1 MLVLPVAG
9 QEAISMKAILSKRS
23 ILCVL
28 AILLFAVAAKARE
41 DDDDEDGRPRWFS
54 AWANSIGARMGPSFT
69 GANFAPDL
77 TGKTVRMIVRPTIS
91 GKAVRVKIE
100 NTQATTPV
108 TFLRA
113 FVGELATGPALATG
127 TNRQLSFG
135 GKAGITLAAGGQP
148 GDSAFSDPVPFRVHA
163 FARLAVS
170 LEVATSVE
178 VSGHQLGLVTNYV
191 ADGAVGSNTSG
202 AGFTPVPNN
211 AGNFP
216 VFWVAVVD
224 VRSST
229 APGTIVT
236 FGDSITDGRCST
248 QDSAGIHPDLYNRWP
263 DVLAARLQ
271 ALLGKRAPAVAN
283 EGIAGNRIVSGGNGP
298 PALTRIG
305 RDVLDRAGL
314 RWVIFFE
321 GTNDITGNA
330 TAATVISG
338 TQTIIDAAHGAN
350 GTGVPI
356 FGVTVVPRGRLSTI
370 GGWNSSFE
378 AQRVA
383 VNHWMHT
390 QASFDSL
397 IEFGAL
403 LQGPIIAD
411 TPTNVAES
419 LHLDF
424 NCGDF
429 THPNTAGYA
438 AMGRFIDLELFK

>member
-1 MLVLPVAG
+1 MRT
-9 QEAISMKAILSKRS
+9 ILAKQR

-28 AILLFAVAAKARE
+28 AVLLFAVAAKARE
-41 DDDDEDGRPRWFS
+41 DDGEDGGRPRWFS
-54 AWANSIGARMGPSFT
+54 AWANSIGARMGPAFT

-77 TGKTVRMIVRPTIS
+77 AGKTVRMIVRPTIS

-113 FVGELATGPALATG
+113 FVGEVAAGAALAPG
-127 TNRQLSFG
+127 TNRQLTFG
-135 GKAGITLAAGGQP
+135 RKAGLTLAAGGQP
-148 GDSAFSDPVPFRVHA
+148 GDSAFSDPVRFRVEA

-170 LEVATSVE
+170 LEVATTGE
-178 VSGHQLGLVTNYV
+178 VSGHQLGLVTNYM

-202 AGFTPVPNN
+202 AGFTPVPDN

-216 VFWVAVVD
+216 VYWVAVVD
-224 VRSST
+224 VQSST

-248 QDSAGIHPDLYNRWP
+248 QDSAGVIHPDQYNRWP

-271 ALLGKRAPAVAN
+271 ALFGKRAPAVAN

-298 PALTRIG
+298 PALTRVA

-330 TAATVISG
+330 TADTVITGS
-338 TQTIIDAAHGAN
+338 QTIIDAVHGVHG

-356 FGVTVVPRGRLSTI
+356 FGVTVVPRGRLSTR

-378 AQRVA
+378 AQRLA

-390 QASFDSL
+390 KANLDAL

-411 TPTNVAES
+411 TATNVAES
-419 LHLDF
+419 LHPDF

-429 THPNTAGYA
+429 THPNTAGYQ
-438 AMGRFIDLELFK
+438 AMGQFIDLELFK

>member
-1 MLVLPVAG
+1 MTT
-9 QEAISMKAILSKRS
+9 ILERRR
-23 ILCVL
+23 ILCLL
-28 AILLFAVAAKARE
+28 ATLLVAVAVRARE
-41 DDDDEDGRPRWFS
+41 DDDEDGRPPRWFS
-54 AWANSIGARMGPSFT
+54 AWTVSIGARMGPSFT

-77 TGKTVRMIVRPTIS
+77 THKTVRIIVRPTIS
-91 GKAVRVKIE
+91 GKTVRIKLE

-113 FVGELATGPALATG
+113 FIGELGAGAALVPG
-127 TNRQLSFG
+127 TNRQLTFG
-135 GKAGITLAAGGQP
+135 GKAGLTLAAGSQT
-148 GDSAFSDPVPFRVHA
+148 GDSAFSDPARFRVGA
-163 FARLAVS
+163 FTRLAVS
-170 LEVATSVE
+170 LEVATVTE
-178 VSGHQLGLVTNYV
+178 VSGHQLALATNYM
-191 ADGAVGSNTSG
+191 ADGAAGADTSG

-216 VFWVAVVD
+216 AYWVAAVD
-224 VRSST
+224 VASSH

-248 QDSAGIHPDLYNRWP
+248 QDSAGVIHPDQYNRWP

-271 ALLGKRAPAVAN
+271 ALMGKRAPAVAN

-298 PALTRIG
+298 PALTRVG

-330 TAATVISG
+330 TAATVIAG
-338 TQTIIDAAHGAN
+338 TQTIIDAVHAKGIPII
-350 GTGVPI
+350 GVS
-356 FGVTVVPRGRLSTI
+356 VVPRGRTAAR
-370 GGWNSSFE
+370 GGWNSDFE
-378 AQRVA
+378 AQRLV

-390 QASFDSL
+390 QANFDAL
-397 IEFGAL
+397 IEYGAL

-411 TPTNVAES
+411 APTNVAES
-419 LHLDF
+419 LHPDF

-429 THPNTAGYA
+429 THPNTAGYR
-438 AMGRFIDLELFK
+438 AMGDFIDLDPFR